1 MESDRK
7 GKSERARERESG
19 QQAHDKESE
28 MCGSKNA
35 FLLFGAAPAS
45 CAFGLF
51 LPLPE
56 HAYDSG

>member
-7 GKSERARERESG
+7 GKSEREREWT
-19 QQAHDKESE
+19 AHDKESE

-35 FLLFGAAPAS
+35 FLLFGAALAS

-56 HAYDSG
+56 HAHDSG